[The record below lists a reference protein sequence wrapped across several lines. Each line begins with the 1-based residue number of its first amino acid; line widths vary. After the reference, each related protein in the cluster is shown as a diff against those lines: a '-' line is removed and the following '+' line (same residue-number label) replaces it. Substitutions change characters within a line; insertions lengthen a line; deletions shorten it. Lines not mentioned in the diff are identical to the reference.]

1 MSIEYEVRILEVDD
15 KALIE
20 RLEKLGAKHI
30 GNFEQKRYVFDTVP
44 TVESKWIR
52 LRTNGKTSTLT
63 YKSVEKATID
73 GTQEIEV
80 EVSDFE
86 KTRELLDS
94 IERMSLLL
102 TEKEK
107 SPIRCRIENGIIK
120 NSCNTSIG
128 QAYDEVTADITGE
141 DLEIGF
147 NNRFMIDALK
157 NTETDEIII
166 RLNGPFSPIL
176 ILPSEG
182 DSFTFLVLPVRLKNE
197 R

>member
-44 TVESKWIR
+44 VVESKWIR

-63 YKSVEKATID
+63 FKSVEKATID

-86 KTRELLDS
+86 KTRELLEACGINHRGYQENRRNQYILDDVEIDIDS
-94 IERMSLLL
+94 WPLIPTYVEIEG
-102 TEKEK
+102 KDEK
-107 SPIRCRIENGIIK
+107 SVMEMVDKLELDKSKLTALDVMSVYDQVYHIDMNKIK
-120 NSCNTSIG
+120 H
-128 QAYDEVTADITGE
+128 
-141 DLEIGF
+141 
-147 NNRFMIDALK
+147 LK
-157 NTETDEIII
+157 
-166 RLNGPFSPIL
+166 F
-176 ILPSEG
+176 
-182 DSFTFLVLPVRLKNE
+182 
-197 R
+197 